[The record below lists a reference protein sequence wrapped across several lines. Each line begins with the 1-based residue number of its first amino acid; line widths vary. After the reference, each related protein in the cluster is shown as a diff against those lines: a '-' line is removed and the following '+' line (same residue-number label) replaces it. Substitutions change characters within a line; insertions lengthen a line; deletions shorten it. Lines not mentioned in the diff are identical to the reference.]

1 MIFTKGLSLLGFA
14 IPILTEIFIWIDSF
28 IYLIAKVAFHAFF
41 TLIEVSSN
49 ITSEN
54 IPEITYILRR
64 VMVLVGVFA
73 LFKLSIMLINYLMDP
88 SKIGKGEETGKK
100 FLKNSIIAIILLI
113 TSPTIFSLLNSFQKT
128 ILIDSNVIQKVIYGP
143 SNAENVNNDIGGQ
156 IDKFVNGVW
165 LEFFTPN
172 DGSCDGSSSK
182 PYCRAYNEVKDGN
195 GSIASLVSYYSH
207 FDYIPFISFVMG
219 VVLIY
224 YFGLF
229 TLELAKRIFKLLVL
243 QIISPIPIIMS
254 IDPAQNDKLKNF
266 TKTYSG
272 LYLQV
277 FLRVLTIY
285 LAFVILSLVGPM
297 LETLSDSTSKFFVK
311 IILYIGIFQ
320 AIKEIPKLIEDAI
333 GVKLGA
339 VPGQGFGKTLAGIIG
354 GTAGFVGGGVAGAV
368 SGGVGGAVAGAFS
381 GMTSVAGG
389 MAKANGNIGQS
400 ISAAVKGVKGSHATG
415 AKVAGAGGL
424 GAFMVGGVENFFGG
438 KGRDEATVKKFDD
451 DIKQKDSDIEKI
463 RDNMNI
469 SNKANDMRNNI
480 ENRLNSNFESAHGT
494 LEDRLK
500 NNDDIKD
507 IQKRLAAAQ
516 TDHDR
521 NIISAELAT
530 KRNELT
536 NEYNADKN
544 DYIASQFQMAQDG
557 FTGPLTQD
565 AIEMKEL
572 LADYNSFVEENGM
585 SDRKISDVTSLSDSK
600 RRYELANDNY
610 EKVIERK
617 EQEKKTIEKQK
628 KEFTE
633 SGSYKRRNQ
642 RDEKPSPSPRNTNS
656 NGNNGNNGNNN

>member
-1 MIFTKGLSLLGFA
+1 MIFIKGLSLLGFA

-143 SNAENVNNDIGGQ
+143 SNAENVSNDIGSQ

-165 LEFFTPN
+165 LEFFTPREGTCN
-172 DGSCDGSSSK
+172 GSNK
-182 PYCRAYNEVKDGN
+182 PYCTAYNRVISGEN
-195 GSIASLVSYYSH
+195 AIYSLASSYDH

-219 VVLIY
+219 IILIY

-243 QIISPIPIIMS
+243 QIISPIPIILS
-254 IDPAQNDKLKNF
+254 IDPSQNDKLKNF
-266 TKTYSG
+266 VKTYSG
-272 LYLQV
+272 LYMQV

-333 GVKLGA
+333 GIKIGA
-339 VPGQGFGKTLAGIIG
+339 APGQGFGKTLAGIIG
-354 GTAGFVGGGVAGAV
+354 GTVGFVGGGIAGAV
-368 SGGVGGAVAGAFS
+368 SGGAGGAVAGAFS
-381 GMTSVAGG
+381 GMTNMGAG

-415 AKVAGAGGL
+415 ARVAGAGGL

-438 KGRDEATVKKFDD
+438 KGRDEATIKKLENDT
-451 DIKQKDSDIEKI
+451 KNKDKDIEKI
-463 RDNMNI
+463 RNEMNT

-480 ENRLNSNFESAHGT
+480 ESRLNSNFERTHGSLESL
-494 LEDRLK
+494 LED
-500 NNDDIKD
+500 NDELKD
-507 IQKRLAAAQ
+507 IRNKLAGAQ
-516 TDHDR
+516 TADER
-521 NIISAELAT
+521 MAVNAELAA

-536 NEYNADKN
+536 NEYNTEKN
-544 DYIASQFQMAQDG
+544 NYIASQFQMAQDG
-557 FTGPLTQD
+557 FTGPITQD
-565 AIEMKEL
+565 AIEIKEL
-572 LADYNSFVEENGM
+572 LADYNSYVENNGM
-585 SDRKISDVTSLSDSK
+585 SDRKISDNTSLNDSK
-600 RRYELANDNY
+600 RKYELANDNY
-610 EKVIERK
+610 EKTIERK

-628 KEFTE
+628 KEFIE
-633 SGSYKRRNQ
+633 SDPYKRRNQ
-642 RDEKPSPSPRNTNS
+642 RDEKYRPTPRNTNNGS
-656 NGNNGNNGNNN
+656 NGNNVNNN

>member
-54 IPEITYILRR
+54 IPEITYILRM

-165 LEFFTPN
+165 LEFFTPKEET
-172 DGSCDGSSSK
+172 CDGSNK
-182 PYCRAYNEVKDGN
+182 PYCTAYNRVILGEN
-195 GSIASLVSYYSH
+195 AIYSLASSYDH

-243 QIISPIPIIMS
+243 QIISPIPIILS
-254 IDPAQNDKLKNF
+254 IDPAQNDKLSKF
-266 TKTYSG
+266 TKTYMG

-354 GTAGFVGGGVAGAV
+354 GTAGFVGGGIAGAV
-368 SGGVGGAVAGAFS
+368 SGGAGGAVAGAFS

-400 ISAAVKGVKGSHATG
+400 ISAAVKGIKGSHATG
-415 AKVAGAGGL
+415 ARVAGAGGL

-438 KGRDEATVKKFDD
+438 KAKDEATIKKFDD

-463 RDNMNI
+463 RNNMNI

-480 ENRLNSNFESAHGT
+480 ENRLNSNFESTHGT
-494 LEDRLK
+494 LETML
-500 NNDDIKD
+500 NNDGKLEKLRND
-507 IQKRLAAAQ
+507 LASASDQDKMNINAQIAARQ
-516 TDHDR
+516 
-521 NIISAELAT
+521 
-530 KRNELT
+530 NELT
-536 NEYNADKN
+536 ADYNSKRDN
-544 DYIASQFQMAQDG
+544 FVASQLEMAQDG
-557 FTGPLTQD
+557 FTGTITPD
-565 AIEMKEL
+565 FDPKIKEL
-572 LADYNSFVEENGM
+572 LADYNSYVEENGM
-585 SDRKISDVTSLSDSK
+585 SDRKISDATSLSDSK

-617 EQEKKTIEKQK
+617 EQEKKNIEKQK

-633 SGSYKRRNQ
+633 SRSYKGRNQ
-642 RDEKPSPSPRNTNS
+642 RDKKYSPPPRNTNS

>member
-1 MIFTKGLSLLGFA
+1 MIFTKGLSFLGFA
-14 IPILTEIFIWIDSF
+14 IPILTEIFIWIDQF
-28 IYLIAKVAFHAFF
+28 VYLIAKVAFHAFF

-73 LFKLSIMLINYLMDP
+73 LFKLAIMLINYLMDP
-88 SKIGKGEETGKK
+88 SKVGKGEETGKK

-113 TSPTIFSLLNSFQKT
+113 TTPTIFSLLNSFQKT

-143 SNAENVNNDIGGQ
+143 SNAESASEDINSQ

-165 LEFFTPN
+165 LEFFTPKEGTCS
-172 DGSCDGSSSK
+172 GSNKSYCD
-182 PYCRAYNEVKDGN
+182 AYNQVASGE
-195 GSIASLVSYYSH
+195 GSIYSLASSYDH
-207 FDYIPFISFVMG
+207 FDYIPFASFVMG
-219 VVLIY
+219 VILIY
-224 YFGLF
+224 YFGMF

-254 IDPAQNDKLKNF
+254 VDPAQNDRLSKF
-266 TKTYSG
+266 TKTYMG
-272 LYLQV
+272 LYFQV

-285 LAFVILSLVGPM
+285 FAFVVLSLVGPM
-297 LETLSDSTSKFFVK
+297 LDTLSDSTSKFFVK

-339 VPGQGFGKTLAGIIG
+339 TPGQGFGKTLMGIVG
-354 GTAGFVGGGVAGAV
+354 GTVGLVGGGIAGAV
-368 SGGVGGAVAGAFS
+368 SGGAGGAVAGAFS
-381 GMTSVAGG
+381 GMMNVGAE

-400 ISAAVKGVKGSHATG
+400 ISAAVMGVKGSHATG

-438 KGRDEATVKKFDD
+438 KGRDVATVQQYDD
-451 DIKQKDSDIEKI
+451 DIKARDKDIEKI
-463 RDNMNI
+463 RDKMGT

-480 ENRLNSNFESAHGT
+480 ENRLNSNFESTHGT
-494 LEDRLK
+494 LSDMLE
-500 NNDDIKD
+500 NNSE
-507 IQKRLAAAQ
+507 IQSIQSRLASATSA
-516 TDHDR
+516 DDR
-521 NIISAELAT
+521 MAINAELAS

-536 NEYNADKN
+536 NEYNTEKDA
-544 DYIASQFQMAQDG
+544 YFASQFQMAQDG
-557 FTGPLTQD
+557 FTGPLTPD

-572 LADYNSFVEENGM
+572 LADYNSYVEENGM
-585 SDRKISDVTSLSDSK
+585 ADRKITNTTSLDASK

-610 EKVIERK
+610 EKTIERK
-617 EQEKKTIEKQK
+617 EQEKKSIEKQK
-628 KEFTE
+628 KDFTE
-633 SGSYKRRNQ
+633 SGSYQRRNK
-642 RDEKPSPSPRNTNS
+642 RDEKPKPSPRNTNTNNNS
-656 NGNNGNNGNNN
+656 NGNGNTN

>member
-1 MIFTKGLSLLGFA
+1 MIFIKGLSLLGFA

-54 IPEITYILRR
+54 IPEITYILSRI
-64 VMVLVGVFA
+64 MVLVGVFA

-113 TSPTIFSLLNSFQKT
+113 TSPTIFNLLNSFQKT

-143 SNAENVNNDIGGQ
+143 SNAENADNDISGQ

-165 LEFFTPN
+165 LEFFAPKDN
-172 DGSCDGSSSK
+172 SCDGSSSK
-182 PYCRAYNEVKDGN
+182 AYCRAYNEVKNGN

-219 VVLIY
+219 IILIY

-243 QIISPIPIIMS
+243 QIISPIPIILS
-254 IDPAQNDKLKNF
+254 IDPSQNDKLKNF
-266 TKTYSG
+266 VKTYSG
-272 LYLQV
+272 LYMQV

-333 GVKLGA
+333 GIKIGA
-339 VPGQGFGKTLAGIIG
+339 APGQGFGKTLAGIIG
-354 GTAGFVGGGVAGAV
+354 GTVGFVGGGIAGAV
-368 SGGVGGAVAGAFS
+368 SGGAGGAVAGAFS
-381 GMTSVAGG
+381 GMTNMGAG

-415 AKVAGAGGL
+415 ARVAGAGGL

-438 KGRDEATVKKFDD
+438 KGRDEATIKKLENDT
-451 DIKQKDSDIEKI
+451 KNKDKDIEKI
-463 RDNMNI
+463 RNEMNT

-480 ENRLNSNFESAHGT
+480 ESRLNSNFERTHGSLESL
-494 LEDRLK
+494 LED
-500 NNDDIKD
+500 NDELKD
-507 IQKRLAAAQ
+507 IRNKLAGAQ
-516 TDHDR
+516 TADER
-521 NIISAELAT
+521 MAVNAELAA

-536 NEYNADKN
+536 NEYNTEKN
-544 DYIASQFQMAQDG
+544 NYIASQFQMAQDG
-557 FTGPLTQD
+557 FTGPITQD
-565 AIEMKEL
+565 AIEIKEL
-572 LADYNSFVEENGM
+572 LADYNSYVENNGM
-585 SDRKISDVTSLSDSK
+585 SDRKISDNTSLNDSK
-600 RRYELANDNY
+600 RKYELANDNY
-610 EKVIERK
+610 EKTIERK

-628 KEFTE
+628 KEFIE
-633 SGSYKRRNQ
+633 SDPYKRRNQ
-642 RDEKPSPSPRNTNS
+642 RDEKYRPTPRNTNNGS
-656 NGNNGNNGNNN
+656 NGNNVNNN